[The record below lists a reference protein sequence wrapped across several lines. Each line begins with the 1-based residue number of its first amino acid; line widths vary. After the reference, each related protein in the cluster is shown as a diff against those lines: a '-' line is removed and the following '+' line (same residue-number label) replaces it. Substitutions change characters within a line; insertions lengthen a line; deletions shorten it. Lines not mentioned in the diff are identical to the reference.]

1 MNDLE
6 RLRQMSK
13 LIALVGIVIFEKKLV
28 NMIMPKNPILIRKL
42 LIVGGTAMLVSLTGE
57 LILSNIDK
65 RFDRIISEVE
75 KDAIGML
82 S

>member
-13 LIALVGIVIFEKKLV
+13 LVALVGIAIFEKKLV
-28 NMIMPKNPILIRKL
+28 SMIMPKNPILIRKL

-57 LILSNIDK
+57 FIFGHIDK
-65 RFDRIISEVE
+65 RFDRIITEVE
-75 KDAIGML
+75 KDAIGMV

>member
-75 KDAIGML
+75 KDAIGMV

>member
-28 NMIMPKNPILIRKL
+28 NMIMPKNPVLIRKL